1 VFVLMSQGRDQT
13 SERRSAMAGEMTAGV
28 HKAATWSVVVS
39 VLMIGAGVLAIGLPL
54 VAGVAVA
61 TVLGWMLVLGGILH
75 VALAWRNHTA
85 RSVVWE
91 ILLGL
96 AYGAIGFYI
105 LARPLASLAS
115 LTLIVAAYLLVE
127 AVIEFV
133 MWLQVRGAPGTIWL
147 LFDGV
152 VTLVLACMIWSTW
165 PSSATWVIGTLVGIS
180 IFFSGI
186 SRLVLSLAVRRVTA

>member
-1 VFVLMSQGRDQT
+1 
-13 SERRSAMAGEMTAGV
+13 MAGELTSGV
-28 HKAATWSVVVS
+28 HKAATWSVAVS

-75 VALAWRNHTA
+75 VALAWRSHTA
-85 RSVVWE
+85 RSVIWE

-96 AYGAIGFYI
+96 AYGVIGFYI

-115 LTLIVAAYLLVE
+115 LTLFVAAYLLVE

-133 MWLQVRGAPGTIWL
+133 MWLQVRGTSGAVWL
-147 LFDGV
+147 LFDGL

-186 SRLVLSLAVRRVTA
+186 SRLVLSLAVRRISA